1 MRHLDTSETVSSP
14 SRDSSVDVL
23 SYMEGA
29 WRRKMRGVDTWPEH
43 CLRTER
49 ACRTG
54 ETNPKPHEGKAE
66 MSTKEK
72 LEKVATIMKR
82 WQRIEN
88 AAVSQT
94 SQVMDETENQLIR
107 LVMEIIQRDS
117 NMHHRVQQAVID
129 SLERESINVF
139 YDDLEKVWVSIEKH
153 IAIEKKTIELAKSAL
168 EALEGTKNPVQQYL
182 ITYLLADEE
191 KHDKLLDDLALVK
204 KGMFP

>member
-1 MRHLDTSETVSSP
+1 
-14 SRDSSVDVL
+14 
-23 SYMEGA
+23 
-29 WRRKMRGVDTWPEH
+29 
-43 CLRTER
+43 
-49 ACRTG
+49 
-54 ETNPKPHEGKAE
+54 

>member
-1 MRHLDTSETVSSP
+1 
-14 SRDSSVDVL
+14 
-23 SYMEGA
+23 
-29 WRRKMRGVDTWPEH
+29 
-43 CLRTER
+43 
-49 ACRTG
+49 
-54 ETNPKPHEGKAE
+54 

-168 EALEGTKNPVQQYL
+168 EALEGTKTPVQQYL